1 MLFSVKRRGDI
12 LKKVLIADDA
22 QFMRLSLRQILEKIG
37 YQVVAEAANGLEAI
51 AKYRLYRPDI
61 VTMDITMPEMDGI
74 AAVKELKKI
83 DPQAK
88 IIVIS
93 AMGHSAYVFEA
104 IAAGTSGFI
113 VKPFKEADV
122 MKNLIKL

>member
-1 MLFSVKRRGDI
+1 MKT
-12 LKKVLIADDA
+12 VLIADDA
-22 QFMRLSLRQILEKIG
+22 QIMRLSLRRILEKMG

-51 AKYRLYRPDI
+51 AKYRLYRPDV
-61 VTMDITMPEMDGI
+61 VTMDITMPEMNGI
-74 AAVKELKKI
+74 DAVKELKKI

-93 AMGHSAYVFEA
+93 AMGHTAYVYEA
-104 IAAGTSGFI
+104 IAAGASGFI

-122 MKNLIKL
+122 VKNMIKL